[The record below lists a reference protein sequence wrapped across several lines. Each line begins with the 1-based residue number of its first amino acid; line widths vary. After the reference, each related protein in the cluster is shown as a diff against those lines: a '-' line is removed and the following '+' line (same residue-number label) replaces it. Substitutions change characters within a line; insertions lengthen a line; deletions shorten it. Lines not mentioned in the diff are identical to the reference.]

1 MSKALSGSI
10 TSVGEF
16 LVHALEL
23 EIESV
28 ERYQEL
34 ADSMEVH
41 HNPDVAALF
50 QKLSDYSAL
59 HAEEVKQRTQGMV
72 LPEISPWDFKWSTP
86 EGPETAGMSEANY
99 MMNPAQVLQLALH
112 NEIRGRDFYAEVAAD
127 SPDPQVR
134 RIAAEMVEEEDEH
147 VELLKQWIAREG
159 ATAAA
164 PPEDLDPPNMPE

>member
-1 MSKALSGSI
+1 
-10 TSVGEF
+10 
-16 LVHALEL
+16 
-23 EIESV
+23 
-28 ERYQEL
+28 
-34 ADSMEVH
+34 
-41 HNPDVAALF
+41 
-50 QKLSDYSAL
+50 
-59 HAEEVKQRTQGMV
+59 V